1 MPAVGKIFSD
11 GQAFPDPHAIEA
23 SDTFLLGGF
32 AESRN
37 QCSLNDPETPN
48 SLRQK
53 VQVEALW
60 RRDVLSLFGSL
71 EGSYEGAAHTWPGD
85 HSPWKA
91 DLRELY
97 LTYDTDNIDIFL
109 GRKTHRWGTGD
120 GINPMDLIK
129 PLDTRDPVTTGRA
142 DNRLPVWLFSGTV
155 SGNGISFEGVFLPKA
170 EVNALPRSGN
180 PWEPRALRELRRQ
193 RDDGLFTITDPDEP
207 DRWFRDVE
215 YGGRLSANIG
225 GWDLA
230 LMAFHGFVD
239 NPMFV
244 SRDKGDGMRWTA
256 EYPRFTAFRTFSCW
270 QPESS
275 GARSPMPRFRHRSWF
290 LHRRSR
296 RAFRLGLR
304 HRQQHYLNF
313 QLFGDVQEGSEASG
327 SRYGVGATYEISG
340 KWFRDALKTGVRG
353 NSTPAGRARL
363 PNYSLNTNSTIIG
376 RLPRAS
382 CSGRAGEHHPGEYTD
397 NDFVPT

>member
-1 MPAVGKIFSD
+1 MA
-11 GQAFPDPHAIEA
+11 
-23 SDTFLLGGF
+23 
-32 AESRN
+32 
-37 QCSLNDPETPN
+37 
-48 SLRQK
+48 
-53 VQVEALW
+53 
-60 RRDVLSLFGSL
+60 
-71 EGSYEGAAHTWPGD
+71 GD

-120 GINPMDLIK
+120 GINPMDLIN

-155 SGNGISFEGVFLPKA
+155 SGNGMSFEGVFLPKA

-193 RDDGLFTITDPDEP
+193 RDDGLFTITAPDEP

-215 YGGRLSANIG
+215 YGGRLSANLG

-244 SRDKGDGMRWTA
+244 SRNNGGGMRWTA
-256 EYPRFTAFRTFSCW
+256 EYPRFTAFGTSFAKGFGSQTVRG
-270 QPESS
+270 EV
-275 GARSPMPRFRHRSWF
+275 AYKPRFPVQGSFGFHPGRSVAG
-290 LHRRSR
+290 RP
-296 RAFRLGLR
+296 RLGLR
-304 HRQQHYLNF
+304 HRQQVLP
-313 QLFGDVQEGSEASG
+313 EPPA
-327 SRYGVGATYEISG
+327 
-340 KWFRDALKTGVRG
+340 FR
-353 NSTPAGRARL
+353 GR
-363 PNYSLNTNSTIIG
+363 
-376 RLPRAS
+376 
-382 CSGRAGEHHPGEYTD
+382 SGRVGSFRQPDMARRD
-397 NDFVPT
+397 L